1 MLRAVDGS
9 VATAVMLFLD
19 EDDSTIVPAPGYP
32 KVALLDKDK
41 TVIAQYNAT
50 PTTNPGEWESAIN
63 LPNLGVEQTDE
74 YRLRW
79 RMRADD
85 GSKHQSYETILIDP
99 KVDRRD
105 SEIVVLEDDDEAEF
119 SLPFAYDQAGTPTK
133 VQLYSGNN
141 EALSSALSLS
151 DATITTTVGA
161 EKTLVAMPTIPF
173 VPSLRA
179 NLLVVKS
186 KIRGRPRTFSYRYWC
201 ITPQIALASSL
212 LEDFLNKARI
222 QNVIPELEYTAGD
235 LLGYLERGLY
245 YFNMTAIP
253 TAFTGTNM
261 QGMLLDAWV
270 TCSTYYALGTQLMAE
285 GALAFDFSGQGI
297 SLNVDRTPQLDA
309 ALGRIDSRIQDTVI
323 PLKKQLANQGFFGG
337 DGSIGKT
344 AMRNPYSTG
353 VLSLTNSPT
362 TRVNGF
368 TNFIG
373 RRF

>member
-50 PTTNPGEWESAIN
+50 PTTNPGEWEASIS

-79 RMRADD
+79 RMRAADD
-85 GSKHQSYETILIDP
+85 SKHQAYETILIDP

-105 SEIVVLEDDDEAEF
+105 SEIVVLEDDEEAEF
-119 SLPFAYDQAGTPTK
+119 ALPFAYAGVSTPTRI
-133 VQLYSGNN
+133 QLYSGNN
-141 EALSSALSLS
+141 EALSSAVSLEDS
-151 DATITTTVGA
+151 TIGKTVGT
-161 EKTLVAMPTIPF
+161 EKTLVTMPTIPF

-245 YFNMTAIP
+245 YFNMTGI
-253 TAFTGTNM
+253 TTSFTGTNM

-285 GALAFDFSGQGI
+285 GSLAFDFSGQGI
-297 SLNVDRTPQLDA
+297 SLNVDRTPQLDS
-309 ALGRIDSRIQDTVI
+309 ALGRIESRIQDTVV
-323 PLKKQLANQGFFGG
+323 PLKKQLASQGFFGG
-337 DGSIGKT
+337 DGSVGGT